1 MNIAVTVEGMFFLR
15 YRVYNLLGTALPE
28 SGTPIPM
35 LAECFGEPFTVYS
48 TNDFPGLHEST
59 ELTKVSNTHHL
70 PLDRSCGILMN
81 VWLVGRSFFL
91 TPAFESIAEIA
102 SVDGGSIL
110 RQQRVLQAT
119 IQMVNSATGVST
131 IFSIIV

>member
-1 MNIAVTVEGMFFLR
+1 MNIAVAVEGMFFLR

-59 ELTKVSNTHHL
+59 ELTKLLS
-70 PLDRSCGILMN
+70 DSGIRVN
-81 VWLVGRSFFL
+81 RRDSERGRGKHPTTTKGTSGHD
-91 TPAFESIAEIA
+91 S
-102 SVDGGSIL
+102 DG
-110 RQQRVLQAT
+110 Q
-119 IQMVNSATGVST
+119 
-131 IFSIIV
+131 